1 MKTFTTTLCLVLL
14 TLLAVTSNAQSNR
27 SGKPQLFASLPPSIE
42 LSEAQ
47 LHKLFILVQGQ
58 NAELPVTA
66 STKLSGTVTSNLVKY
81 DNLQTLVIKLP
92 GYSNTLMSI
101 SRQTE
106 NHAVTFVGRIFN
118 PLFEDGFELKRTQN
132 GMYQLQKIGTAN
144 TLTDCSL

>member
-14 TLLAVTSNAQSNR
+14 TLHAVTSNAQSKR
-27 SGKPQLFASLPPSIE
+27 SGKPQLFASLPATIE

-47 LHKLFILVQGQ
+47 LHNLFVLSQGQ
-58 NAELPVTA
+58 QAELPVSA

-92 GYSNTLMSI
+92 AYNNTLISI
-101 SRQTE
+101 SRQSE
-106 NHAVTFVGRIFN
+106 NHSISFVGRIFN
-118 PLFEDGFELKRTQN
+118 PLFDDGFELKKIQN
-132 GMYQLQKIGTAN
+132 GLYQLVKIGTAN